1 MSLVVCSA
9 AASAEPVAGGDFRR
23 NGGVSH
29 RLYVPSATDGIAGPS
44 VSAGLA
50 LGLRGVVRQQL
61 GRRLAPTLTMGVN
74 DSTSV
79 SLLAA
84 PGKGAMVVL
93 QSTGW

>member
-1 MSLVVCSA
+1 VSLSVACA

-29 RLYVPSATDGIAGPS
+29 RLYVPSATDGKSVAAG
-44 VSAGLA
+44 VA

-61 GRRLAPTLTMGVN
+61 GQRLAPTVTMGLN
-74 DSTSV
+74 RSTSV
-79 SLLAA
+79 SVLAA